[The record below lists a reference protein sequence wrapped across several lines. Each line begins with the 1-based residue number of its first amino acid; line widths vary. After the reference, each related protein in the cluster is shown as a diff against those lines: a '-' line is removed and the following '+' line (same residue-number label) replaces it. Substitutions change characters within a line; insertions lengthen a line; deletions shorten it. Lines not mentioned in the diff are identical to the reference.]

1 MKTKSYVLLAAAV
14 SVPLVLTGCQ
24 TTGAGGVF
32 SNDCKIAGA
41 GIGAVVGGVAAGLLL
56 GKGNGKILTALAGMA
71 AGAVI
76 GQQIGSLLDCQDQQ
90 AAAVTT
96 QQAGEA
102 KTGEKLYWS
111 TPAAEAKVADAQK
124 QDATQTA
131 AAEAEKAKVAAAA
144 PAKPVKKPAAKPKP
158 PTTTADAKSDPWAVK
173 EPAPATAATPAA
185 SNGAWTVREPVR
197 SAGSSGMWGWSEPVG
212 DATRQADGRTC
223 RSLKQVVVDANGARR
238 EETVQSCLNDQ
249 QQWVVAS
256 R

>member
-90 AAAVTT
+90 AAAVAT

-124 QDATQTA
+124 QDAAQTAA
-131 AAEAEKAKVAAAA
+131 AAEAEKAKLAAAA

-158 PTTTADAKSDPWAVK
+158 PTTTADAKPDSWAVK
-173 EPAPATAATPAA
+173 EPAPATTTA

-212 DATRQADGRTC
+212 EATRQADGRTC
-223 RSLKQVVVDANGARR
+223 RSLKQVVVDANGVQH